1 MINSFVSDKIH
12 PPPLKEGDLYKKIE
26 IFGEIF
32 EIYYGYYEKRERDN
46 PQIEPMPI
54 YPDFIINPK
63 FTKDGYPFVT
73 KMQDACA
80 YYKGKP
86 SKYSECAECEYYR
99 HGDDFL
105 GICSHGK
112 NKSEEKR

>member
-46 PQIEPMPI
+46 LQIEPMPI